1 MTEPSVPLADLSEAQ
16 RVQAYS
22 RLRIIRP
29 AVENGISQ
37 AQIARTHNIPAS
49 TIQRWVKRYN
59 EKGIAGLADAGRSD
73 KGTSRRLPPDSI
85 ALVKELA
92 LQTPLRPVAEIH
104 RQVIAIAQEQGWNP
118 PSYARIRQIFVDTH
132 IMNIAQLAEVSTET
146 VSRVLNQKSDVDP
159 VARTR
164 VLRIVEEQGFMPNI
178 AAPGLRKRS
187 RLIGVLIP
195 DLTWPLIPE
204 LMRGIGEVVGS
215 TSYELI
221 LYSITDAN
229 HEKDRSDVIDRIV
242 RTRLAAG
249 LLAVFPGRSSQHLAK
264 LHSRDFPVVLID
276 DQGIPPAETPW
287 ISADNRLGAYEAT
300 RHLIRLGH
308 RRIAHIQGPLKYEV
322 SHDRFQGYCDAL
334 KEADIS
340 LDSALILEGDFM
352 PPTGRACAHAFFDLP
367 AWQRPTAIFAG
378 SDYMAYGAI
387 SAAEQRGLRVPD
399 DVAVVGFDDNPS
411 SAHMEP
417 ALTTVRQPFYEMGRR
432 ACEILLAL
440 VDSPRPVNG
449 LNHHNGWM
457 PGASASLFDE
467 PVHVKMPTSFIVR
480 ASCGASRRV
489 TIE

>member
-1 MTEPSVPLADLSEAQ
+1 MYLAGEVMPGKAT
-16 RVQAYS
+16 
-22 RLRIIRP
+22 IRD
-29 AVENGISQ
+29 
-37 AQIARTHNIPAS
+37 IA
-49 TIQRWVKRYN
+49 KL
-59 EKGIAGLADAGRSD
+59 AG
-73 KGTSRRLPPDSI
+73 
-85 ALVKELA
+85 
-92 LQTPLRPVAEIH
+92 
-104 RQVIAIAQEQGWNP
+104 
-118 PSYARIRQIFVDTH
+118 
-132 IMNIAQLAEVSTET
+132 VSTAT
-146 VSRVLNQKSDVDP
+146 ISRVLNNKPDVDP
-159 VARTR
+159 ATRER
-164 VLRIVEEQGFMPNI
+164 VLRIVEEQQFVPSITASGLPN
-178 AAPGLRKRS
+178 GRS
-187 RLIGVLIP
+187 RLIGALIP

-221 LYSITDAN
+221 LYSISDAN

-242 RTRLAAG
+242 GTRLAAG
-249 LLAVFPGRSSQHLAK
+249 LLAVFPGRSSEHLAQ

-276 DQGIPPAETPW
+276 DQGIPPEGTPW
-287 ISADNRLGAYEAT
+287 IGADNRLGAYEAT

-308 RRIAHIQGPLKYEV
+308 RRIAHIQGPLKYQV
-322 SHDRFQGYCDAL
+322 SHDRYQGYCDAL
-334 KEADIS
+334 NEANIS
-340 LDSALILEGDFM
+340 LDPELVLEGDFM
-352 PPTGRACAHAFFDLP
+352 LPTGRACTHAFLDLP
-367 AWQRPTAIFAG
+367 AWKRPTAIFAG

-440 VDSPRPVNG
+440 VDIPRPVNG

-457 PGASASLFDE
+457 SGAPSSPFDDQIR
-467 PVHVKMPTSFIVR
+467 VKMPTSFIVR